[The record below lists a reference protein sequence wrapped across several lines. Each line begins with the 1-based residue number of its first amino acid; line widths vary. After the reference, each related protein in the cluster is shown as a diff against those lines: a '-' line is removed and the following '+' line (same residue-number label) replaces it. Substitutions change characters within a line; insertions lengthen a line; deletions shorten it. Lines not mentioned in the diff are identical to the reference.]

1 MERDVCLRIPS
12 SSSAPLDS
20 KESSSEAL
28 HFDTDSAIF
37 STSFMVPITPG
48 TSHRSSKRTTS
59 DTKNVDREKMLS
71 GLSRSRKPK
80 TCSLKNIQHK
90 QAKRKFSQTAQR
102 YMENQP
108 KEFMMQDCEFLKA
121 GVVSNVSVHILP
133 LKKAIFLI
141 YLQEVKGW

>member
-1 MERDVCLRIPS
+1 MYAYAFLPPVLLHLILKKVAQEHCTLILIAPY
-12 SSSAPLDS
+12 SA
-20 KESSSEAL
+20 
-28 HFDTDSAIF
+28 
-37 STSFMVPITPG
+37 FMVPITPG

-121 GVVSNVSVHILP
+121 GVVSNVSVHILS